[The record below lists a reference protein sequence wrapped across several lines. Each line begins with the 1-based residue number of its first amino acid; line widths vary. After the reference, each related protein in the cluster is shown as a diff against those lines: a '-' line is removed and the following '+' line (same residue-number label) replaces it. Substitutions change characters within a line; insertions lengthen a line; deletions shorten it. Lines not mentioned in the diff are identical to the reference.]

1 MREQHAGMY
10 IVPEGALDTDGKDRK
25 TSPPKPTPY
34 VPIYSLNSSEVSTI
48 QYIHGC
54 LHAHALPEA
63 ADNPQTFHQA
73 LLLIAAMA
81 RLAPDAILHN
91 VMPVFTFM
99 GSNVFHRDDTY
110 SFRVVQKASA
120 TFP

>member
-1 MREQHAGMY
+1 MY
-10 IVPEGALDTDGKDRK
+10 IVPEGAPDTDGKDRK

-54 LHAHALPEA
+54 LHAHALSEA

-73 LLLIAAMA
+73 LLLFAKMA
-81 RLAPDAILHN
+81 KLAPESMIYN

-99 GSNVFHRDDTY
+99 GSSVVNRDDAY
-110 SFRVVQKASA
+110 SFRVVQQVNLPPQR
-120 TFP
+120 FRFVC